1 MKKYQVK
8 VVSTKLMRR
17 AGAFLLSTAAF
28 ALFQIATTPNAS
40 ASPILGSNL
49 ITMAILG
56 GGGVTIGG
64 TGSVITG
71 SIGAYPTTSITGVIP
86 TNFTISGGTVQSGG
100 ATAMS
105 AQSELGTAITGL
117 SGMTPTSTLSSLG
130 GLTLAPGVYSSSS
143 TMDLTGTL
151 TLDGG
156 GNANALWVFEVGSA
170 LNTASSSAVNVINT
184 GAGAGVYWV
193 LPTGSGS
200 AVLGSNSTFLG
211 NILANQSI
219 SLSTNVSDPC
229 GRLLTQVA
237 SVTLAGTDTIGIR
250 CSGILAGSNGLS
262 GGGTLAIPPS
272 GGPPVVTPLP
282 FAPVP
287 EPGTLMLL
295 GAGIAYLLAK
305 RIGLVGRL
313 VRSIQSA
320 LPPAGPVRLFRV

>member
-1 MKKYQVK
+1 MKKNELNFVAK
-8 VVSTKLMRR
+8 KIIRR
-17 AGAFLLSTAAF
+17 ACAFLCSTAAF
-28 ALFQIATTPNAS
+28 ALFQIATAPTAS
-40 ASPILGSNL
+40 AGPILASNL

-100 ATAMS
+100 GTAMS
-105 AQSELGTAITGL
+105 AQNELGNAITFL
-117 SGMTPTSTLSSLG
+117 SGLTATSTVSSLG

-143 TMDLTGTL
+143 TMNLTGTL

-170 LNTASSSAVNVINT
+170 LNTASSSVVNVINT
-184 GAGAGVYWV
+184 GAGAGVFWV

-237 SVTLAGTDTIGIR
+237 SVTLAGTDTIGIGNS
-250 CSGILAGSNGLS
+250 CSGILAGTNGLS
-262 GGGTLAIPPS
+262 GAGTSVPPPS
-272 GGPPVVTPLP
+272 
-282 FAPVP
+282 VP
-287 EPGTLMLL
+287 EPGSVLL
-295 GAGIAYLLAK
+295 CGSGIAYLWVRTRRSA
-305 RIGLVGRL
+305 RRRQRPTLV
-313 VRSIQSA
+313 
-320 LPPAGPVRLFRV
+320 

>member
-1 MKKYQVK
+1 MEESEGK
-8 VVSTKLMRR
+8 VVPTKLMTR
-17 AGAFLLSTAAF
+17 AGVFLVYTVAF
-28 ALFQIATTPNAS
+28 ALIQIATAPNAS
-40 ASPILGSNL
+40 AGPILASNL

-71 SIGAYPTTSITGVIP
+71 SIGAYPTTSITGVTP

-100 ATAMS
+100 ATAMA
-105 AQSELGTAITGL
+105 AQGELGTAITGL
-117 SGMTPTSTLSSLG
+117 SGMTPNSTLSSLG
-130 GLTLAPGVYSSSS
+130 GLTLAPGVYSSSA
-143 TMDLTGTL
+143 TMNLTGTL

-170 LNTASSSAVNVINT
+170 LNTASSSVVNVINT

-237 SVTLAGTDTIGIR
+237 SVTLAGTDTIGTG

-262 GGGTLAIPPS
+262 GGGTLTTPPT
-272 GGPPVVTPLP
+272 GGPPVVTPL
-282 FAPVP
+282 APASVP
-287 EPGTLMLL
+287 EPGTVMLL
-295 GAGIAYLLAK
+295 GAGIAYLLA
-305 RIGLVGRL
+305 
-313 VRSIQSA
+313 RSQRSE
-320 LPPAGPVRLFRV
+320 RRRQ

>member
-1 MKKYQVK
+1 MKKNEVNF
-8 VVSTKLMRR
+8 VATKIMSRSR
-17 AGAFLLSTAAF
+17 AFLFSTAAF
-28 ALFQIATTPNAS
+28 ALFQIATAPNAT
-40 ASPILGSNL
+40 AGPILASNL

-117 SGMTPTSTLSSLG
+117 SGMTPTSTVSSLG
-130 GLTLAPGVYSSSS
+130 GLTLAPGVYSSAS
-143 TMDLTGTL
+143 TMNLTGTL

-170 LNTASSSAVNVINT
+170 LNTASSSTVNVINT
-184 GAGAGVYWV
+184 GAGSGVYWV

-219 SLSTNVSDPC
+219 SLSTNVTDSC

-237 SVTLAGTDTIGIR
+237 SVTLAGADIIGIGNS

-262 GGGTLAIPPS
+262 GGGTLTISPTGVPI
-272 GGPPVVTPLP
+272 VTPLP
-282 FAPVP
+282 FAPVSSVP

-295 GAGIAYLLAK
+295 GAGIAYLLA
-305 RIGLVGRL
+305 RRL
-313 VRSIQSA
+313 R
-320 LPPAGPVRLFRV
+320 G

>member
-1 MKKYQVK
+1 MKKSEGK
-8 VVSTKLMRR
+8 VVSTRLMTR
-17 AGAFLLSTAAF
+17 AGAFLFHVAAL
-28 ALFQIATTPNAS
+28 ALIQIATAPNAS
-40 ASPILGSNL
+40 AGPILGSNL
-49 ITMAILG
+49 ITLAILG

-100 ATAMS
+100 ATAMA
-105 AQSELGTAITGL
+105 AQSELGIAITAL
-117 SGMTPTSTLSSLG
+117 SGMTATGSVSSLG

-143 TMDLTGTL
+143 TMNLTGTL

-170 LNTASSSAVNVINT
+170 LNTASSSVVNVINT
-184 GAGAGVYWV
+184 GAGAGLYWV

-219 SLSTNVSDPC
+219 SASTNVSDPC

-237 SVTLAGTDTIGIR
+237 SVTLAGTDTIGTG
-250 CSGILAGSNGLS
+250 CSGLLAGSNGLS
-262 GGGTLAIPPS
+262 GGGTLTTPPS

-282 FAPVP
+282 AASIP
-287 EPGTLMLL
+287 EPGTVVLL
-295 GAGIAYLLAK
+295 GAGIAYLLA
-305 RIGLVGRL
+305 RRQ
-313 VRSIQSA
+313 RSVQ
-320 LPPAGPVRLFRV
+320 RRQ

>member
-1 MKKYQVK
+1 M
-8 VVSTKLMRR
+8 TR
-17 AGAFLLSTAAF
+17 AGAFLVYVAAL
-28 ALFQIATTPNAS
+28 ALIQIATAPNAS
-40 ASPILGSNL
+40 AGPILGSNL
-49 ITMAILG
+49 ITLAILG

-100 ATAMS
+100 ATAMA
-105 AQSELGTAITGL
+105 AQSELGMAITAL
-117 SGMTPTSTLSSLG
+117 SGMTATGSVSSLG

-170 LNTASSSAVNVINT
+170 LNTASSSVVNVINT

-219 SLSTNVSDPC
+219 SASTNVSDPC

-237 SVTLAGTDTIGIR
+237 SVTLAGTDTIGTG

-262 GGGTLAIPPS
+262 GGGTLTTPPG
-272 GGPPVVTPLP
+272 GGPPVVTPL
-282 FAPVP
+282 APASIP
-287 EPGTLMLL
+287 EPGTVVLL
-295 GAGIAYLLAK
+295 GAGIAYLLARK
-305 RIGLVGRL
+305 QRS
-313 VRSIQSA
+313 VRRRQ
-320 LPPAGPVRLFRV
+320 

>member
-1 MKKYQVK
+1 MKKSAGE
-8 VVSTKLMRR
+8 VVSTKLMTR
-17 AGAFLLSTAAF
+17 AGAFLVYVAAL
-28 ALFQIATTPNAS
+28 ALIQIATAPNAS
-40 ASPILGSNL
+40 AGPILGSNL
-49 ITMAILG
+49 ITLAILG

-100 ATAMS
+100 ATAMA
-105 AQSELGTAITGL
+105 AQSELGMAITAL
-117 SGMTPTSTLSSLG
+117 SGMTATGSVSSLG

-170 LNTASSSAVNVINT
+170 LNTASSSVVNVINT

-219 SLSTNVSDPC
+219 SASTNVSDPC

-237 SVTLAGTDTIGIR
+237 SVTLAGTDTIGTG

-262 GGGTLAIPPS
+262 GGGTLTTPPG
-272 GGPPVVTPLP
+272 GGPPVVTPL
-282 FAPVP
+282 APASIP
-287 EPGTLMLL
+287 EPGTVVLL
-295 GAGIAYLLAK
+295 GAGIAYLLARK
-305 RIGLVGRL
+305 QRS
-313 VRSIQSA
+313 VRRRQ
-320 LPPAGPVRLFRV
+320 